1 MAAVFPNAQ
10 HFIIT
15 GSVFNNTAIS
25 GTTETPSDFRKIL
38 LGELKLLHE
47 IKVEKGMADRRR
59 SCGQP
64 SLRRMYTAQ
73 IYGGASFMTAATYH
87 GSDAEKRW
95 REDIATYSRIRHPC
109 FLQLYATVESG
120 QLYVSIF
127 HDDLIDIGHVRRR
140 QATIFILSSESRW
153 GTPRT
158 HLGLGVQVA
167 DSAST
172 SLIEARIHPLSDFP
186 TAL

>member
-10 HFIIT
+10 RFIIT

-25 GTTETPSDFRKIL
+25 GTTETPSDFREIL

-127 HDDLIDIGHVRRR
+127 HDDLIDIGHVRRLYHHSGIACVYLKSYISVEF
-140 QATIFILSSESRW
+140 QE
-153 GTPRT
+153 
-158 HLGLGVQVA
+158 
-167 DSAST
+167 ASNYFH
-172 SLIEARIHPLSDFP
+172 SVFGIPLASFQIVI
-186 TAL
+186 